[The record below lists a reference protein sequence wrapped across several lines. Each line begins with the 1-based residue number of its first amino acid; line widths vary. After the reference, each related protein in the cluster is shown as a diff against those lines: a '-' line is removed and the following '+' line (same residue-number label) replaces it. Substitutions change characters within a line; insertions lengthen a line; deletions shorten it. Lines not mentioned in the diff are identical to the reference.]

1 MNLRNIKLL
10 LLLLSLFTNR
20 VLHSQVAFPAYTHE
34 MIQQTLSDVV
44 FIESGGNQVSTEI
57 IAKHKC
63 FLKIKNEWYV
73 NLQGFKNNNFSVDEL
88 QSHGILISSQIGKAI
103 SLKVPVKSLGE
114 INKLLGIK
122 YLEIPPDLQPFLD
135 RAVGDVRADSV
146 HAGIGLETGYSGKDV
161 IVGVIDWGFDFTHPM
176 FYDTLLNKNRIIACW
191 DHWKKSGPAPPKY
204 GYGTVWKGT
213 DQLLA
218 VGSDTANDRGYDTHG
233 SHVAGIAGGGGAGIG
248 IKGVA
253 YDCDFLFVQVDWRT
267 GTFLDC
273 VDWLYEEARMAGKR
287 LVINMSFGSYHRASL
302 DSTSFFNEVIK
313 EYTKKGVVMVTSS
326 GNNGSNKL
334 HIRKKFV
341 NQSDTLKTGIS
352 MLPNNTSFPRFWG
365 HTVISWG
372 LPFSSIA
379 TAFDIYDN
387 SNTRLYIGEMI
398 HTNNFPANTD
408 TFLTIGNDT
417 LYYIIECEK
426 QHPMNKKPQLVFKFR
441 RTSNLWR
448 VALRSISETGNEVH
462 YWHVIQNTNGTSN
475 TGQPFITFQPG
486 WIAGD
491 DSFAVSDPAVVPYVI
506 TVGAHNSE
514 ARQTNGNTFPG
525 AIANFSSQGPTMDGL
540 IKPDVSGPGVGVL
553 SSVSTFTTNSFQT
566 EATTEFNGITYPF
579 ARFSGTSMS
588 GPAVAGVVALMLE
601 ANPELTHSQIHQ
613 ILMLTAR
620 EDIRT
625 GELPPSGNNTWG
637 SGKVDANAAVKMAL
651 QIKGDWYAVG
661 KKVIYPNPSNRNVFY
676 QGTIVD
682 ESYPVKVY
690 NLQGQLVLEDT
701 IGSLKSIS
709 VAGLS
714 DGMYIF
720 RIFDGEWF
728 SERFLVGN

>member
-1 MNLRNIKLL
+1 MNMNRKLL
-10 LLLLSLFTNR
+10 FLLPLFFSIKT
-20 VLHSQVAFPAYTHE
+20 LFAQVAFPAYTHE
-34 MIQQTLSDVV
+34 MINQTLSDVV
-44 FIESGGNQVSTEI
+44 YIESDGKQVSQEI
-57 IAKHKC
+57 LYKHKC
-63 FLKIKNEWYV
+63 FLQINNSWFA
-73 NLQGFKNNNFSVDEL
+73 NLQGFKNQDFSASEL
-88 QSHGILISSQIGKAI
+88 KDKDIIVSSQIGRAV
-103 SLKVPVKSLGE
+103 SLKIPISIFSELH
-114 INKLLGIK
+114 KLKGIS
-122 YLEIPPDLQPFLD
+122 YLEIPADLQPFLE

-146 HAGIGLETGYSGKDV
+146 HAGIGLETGFSGKDV
-161 IVGVIDWGFDFTHPM
+161 IMGVIDWGFDFTHPM
-176 FYDTLLNKNRIIACW
+176 FYDTALNRNRIIACW
-191 DHWKKSGPAPPKY
+191 DHWKKSGPAPTKY

-218 VGSDTANDRGYDTHG
+218 AGSDTANDRGYDTHG

-248 IKGVA
+248 LKGVA

-273 VDWLYEEARMAGKR
+273 VDWMYEEARAVGKR
-287 LVINMSFGSYHRASL
+287 LVINMSFGSYHRAAL
-302 DSTSFFNEVIK
+302 DSTTFFNEVIK

-326 GNNGSNKL
+326 GNNGSNKF
-334 HIRKKFV
+334 HIKKVFAS
-341 NQSDTLKTGIS
+341 QLDTLKTGIS

-372 LPFSSIA
+372 RPYTSIS

-387 SNTRLYIGEMI
+387 SNTPIYIGEMI
-398 HTNNFPANTD
+398 HSQNFPANTD

-426 QHPMNKKPQLVFKFR
+426 QHPMNNKPQLVLKFR
-441 RTSNLWR
+441 KTNNNWR
-448 VALRSISETGNEVH
+448 VAIRSSSSAGNEVH

-475 TGQPFITFQPG
+475 TGQPLTAFQPS
-486 WIAGD
+486 WLAGD

-514 ARQTNGNTFPG
+514 TRQANGNTFPG
-525 AIANFSSQGPTMDGL
+525 VIANFSSQGPTMDGL

-553 SSVSTFTTNSFQT
+553 SSVSSYTTNSFQT
-566 EATTEFNGITYPF
+566 EATAEFNGITYPF

-601 ANPELTHSQIHQ
+601 ANPELTHNQIHQ
-613 ILMLTAR
+613 ILIQTAR

-651 QIKGDWYAVG
+651 QMKGDWYAKG
-661 KKVIYPNPSNRNVFY
+661 NKVIYPNPSNGNVFY
-676 QGTIVD
+676 QGSIVD
-682 ESYPVKVY
+682 ENYPVKVY
-690 NLQGQLVLEDT
+690 NLQGQLVLEST
-701 IGSLKSIS
+701 IGFLKSIS
-709 VAGLS
+709 VSGLS
-714 DGMYIF
+714 DGVYIF
-720 RIFDGEWF
+720 RIYDGEWF
-728 SERFLVGN
+728 SQRFLVGN